1 MLGHLLVSLVLG
13 VASPPL
19 RTFSTGVSR
28 PAVRAPKPPPT
39 TSAPVPLASV
49 PEVVESLQGEDL
61 VQSPNVFRG
70 ISPSGRLLEQPLP
83 LGREEELEVR
93 PRPSGEPEAL
103 TPRCQHCSA
112 WIHTSL
118 RLLGLPCAH
127 EQLVSRAIF
136 FIAST
141 DAQRTLAEADG
152 EEIVFGH
159 EELLAQMRA
168 TARANAAIAKAAKS
182 SGKSTATEVP
192 CQVPEALT
200 AIEFRLRQA
209 LGRAAYN
216 KLFLHNQKLIY
227 YEVNK
232 VWPSWGHATVIEKAD
247 FLQEGA
253 QGLLRAIRLFDT
265 TRGVRFSTY
274 ATWHVRAFVL
284 RALRDKSHIVRL
296 PQMLQAD
303 MQMIKKGRYRYAV
316 ENQGLLP
323 SDAALADLLQWPLS
337 RVESALQGLASAS
350 ATSLDAEPM
359 GVSKG
364 GDSAHGQSLHSRL
377 PCAKH
382 DSAAAENE
390 VYRLQLRHTLKVAM
404 QERDPRRI
412 EITRLKYGLEDGV
425 EWTYPQL
432 AERFNTTA
440 NVAKGIVRSE
450 VAFLRRAKKRVL
462 QDFVDHVDDH

>member
-1 MLGHLLVSLVLG
+1 
-13 VASPPL
+13 
-19 RTFSTGVSR
+19 
-28 PAVRAPKPPPT
+28 
-39 TSAPVPLASV
+39 
-49 PEVVESLQGEDL
+49 

-83 LGREEELEVR
+83 LGREEELE
-93 PRPSGEPEAL
+93 
-103 TPRCQHCSA
+103 
-112 WIHTSL
+112 
-118 RLLGLPCAH
+118 
-127 EQLVSRAIF
+127 LVSRAIF

>member
-83 LGREEELEVR
+83 LGREEELE
-93 PRPSGEPEAL
+93 
-103 TPRCQHCSA
+103 
-112 WIHTSL
+112 
-118 RLLGLPCAH
+118 
-127 EQLVSRAIF
+127 LVSRAIF